1 MFVSVDRNT
10 YNENINITLTKKY
23 LKEDH
28 NRMIEIEP
36 YLYTENGH

>member
-10 YNENINITLTKKY
+10 YNENINITLPKKY

-28 NRMIEIEP
+28 NHTIEIGP
-36 YLYTENGH
+36 YLYKEHGH